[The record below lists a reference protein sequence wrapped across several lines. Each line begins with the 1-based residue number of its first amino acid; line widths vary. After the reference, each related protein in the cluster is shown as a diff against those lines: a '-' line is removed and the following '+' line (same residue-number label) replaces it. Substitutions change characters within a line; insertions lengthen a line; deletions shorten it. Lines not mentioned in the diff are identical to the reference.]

1 MRNGYI
7 NEQIIFVSRKTYT
20 VIAKDILHRC
30 IYYVAFIHQ
39 LIISIYNK
47 FPYHLIIISYDYKNM
62 ELKRRI

>member
-7 NEQIIFVSRKTYT
+7 NEQVVFVSRKTYT
-20 VIAKDILHRC
+20 VIAKDISTPLYLLRC
-30 IYYVAFIHQ
+30 IYTPINY
-39 LIISIYNK
+39 IYNK